1 MRTLPEQ
8 VLCLELFLFRVFL
21 ISLIAIIEVYGGE
34 EGIRTLV
41 TIAREHAFQAGALS
55 HSATSPST
63 RIVHQKNVLIKI
75 CYLIKIKYIK
85 IMQGLNLI
93 TSL

>member
-1 MRTLPEQ
+1 
-8 VLCLELFLFRVFL
+8 
-21 ISLIAIIEVYGGE
+21 
-34 EGIRTLV
+34 
-41 TIAREHAFQAGALS
+41 
-55 HSATSPST
+55 
-63 RIVHQKNVLIKI
+63 LIKI